1 MLWLGEVSFGKTRF
15 GRGCG
20 ASGVSSLS
28 GAFATGASSCVCGAA
43 CATFGLGSGALGN
56 SFTGRSGWGA
66 GMLGGATS
74 RNTRGLTCT
83 LGGGCAGRLDGFND
97 SSLHGGSN
105 GVNCLCAS
113 SISACVGWLGGKNL
127 DWKIR
132 QTKRRG
138 GNVKESKRLQRSR

>member
-1 MLWLGEVSFGKTRF
+1 MLWLGEVSRGKTRL

-20 ASGVSSLS
+20 ASGVSSFS
-28 GAFATGASSCVCGAA
+28 GAVGTGASSCVCGAA

-83 LGGGCAGRLDGFND
+83 LGGGCTGRVDGFSD

-105 GVNCLCAS
+105 GVDCPFPGSYSPCGGRVRAKK
-113 SISACVGWLGGKNL
+113 AGWEN
-127 DWKIR
+127 
-132 QTKRRG
+132 
-138 GNVKESKRLQRSR
+138 